1 MQTDGSSAPSDDFRL
16 RLAWDG
22 DDEGDEK
29 PGAGRSPRK
38 PAERAAAPQGRSA
51 DDLSSVEVL
60 ECSLREAI
68 DELTAGRHEMSALRE
83 ELRVASA
90 EGPARRRGK
99 AAQGEGVTGELAEEV
114 AALRAEVVALRRR
127 ISLRADGPPE
137 LANDSAA
144 HLADLIAERLR
155 RGS

>member
-1 MQTDGSSAPSDDFRL
+1 MEFIRVRFRSWGRRIREVPGPRAAKDWRMQTDGSSAPPDDCRL

-22 DDEGDEK
+22 DDEGDEA

-68 DELTAGRHEMSALRE
+68 DELTAGRQERSARREALRT
-83 ELRVASA
+83 A
-90 EGPARRRGK
+90 
-99 AAQGEGVTGELAEEV
+99 
-114 AALRAEVVALRRR
+114 
-127 ISLRADGPPE
+127 
-137 LANDSAA
+137 
-144 HLADLIAERLR
+144 
-155 RGS
+155 